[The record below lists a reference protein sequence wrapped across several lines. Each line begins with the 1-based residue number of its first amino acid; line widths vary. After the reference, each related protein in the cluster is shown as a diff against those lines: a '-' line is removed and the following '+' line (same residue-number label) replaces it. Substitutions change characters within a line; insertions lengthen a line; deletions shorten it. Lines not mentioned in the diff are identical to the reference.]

1 MRIEW
6 SPEAVAF
13 RDELR
18 GWLEANLDPGWS
30 SQITTFDDY
39 VRVHRAWDRLLY
51 EAGYAAMWWPKEFG
65 GTDASPEIRAIY
77 AEEMARA
84 GAPDELAGLGRALL
98 APGIMCFGS
107 EEQKR
112 ELLPPILT
120 GETVWCQGYSEP
132 EAGSDLAGVRT
143 LARADGDEYVVD
155 GSKIWTSRAHYADRC
170 FMLVRT
176 NPELPKHGGLS
187 MLLVDMAA
195 PGIEVRPIQQLNGQ
209 SNFNQVFFNGVRVPV
224 RDRLGDEGQGWAI
237 ARYILTYERGIRSS
251 VKPAA
256 AMERLLLATHA
267 DARRTARFADDFM
280 RSAVDV
286 VAARLLS
293 YKLLASQMGGG
304 EPGMNGSAV
313 KLFWSEAW
321 QRLAERAML
330 MAGESALPDYRP
342 DPYTRDTP
350 SEFLDTRQRTIA
362 GGTSE
367 IQRGIIATGLLGLP
381 RH

>member
-13 RDELR
+13 RHRLR
-18 GWLEANLDPGWS
+18 SWLDGNLDPQWN
-30 SQITTFDDY
+30 SQIETFEDY
-39 VRVHRAWDRLLY
+39 VRVHRAWDRQLY
-51 EAGYAAMWWPKEFG
+51 EAGYAGMWWPKEFG

-98 APGIMCFGS
+98 APGIMRFGT
-107 EEQKR
+107 EAQKR
-112 ELLPPILT
+112 DLLPPILT

-143 LARADGDEYVVD
+143 QARAAGDEYIVN
-155 GSKIWTSRAHYADRC
+155 GTKIWTSRAHYADRC

-176 NPELPKHGGLS
+176 NPELPKHDGLS
-187 MLLVDMAA
+187 MLLVDMAS
-195 PGIEVRPIQQLNGQ
+195 PGIEVRPIHQLNGQ
-209 SNFNQVFFNGVRVPV
+209 SNFNQVFLNDVRVPI
-224 RDRLGDEGQGWAI
+224 RDRLGDEGQGWAV

-251 VKPAA
+251 VRPAA

-267 DARRTARFADDFM
+267 HAGRTEWFANDFM
-280 RSAVDV
+280 RSAVEV
-286 VAARLLS
+286 VAARLLA

-330 MAGESALPDYRP
+330 MAGEAALPDYRP
-342 DPYTRDTP
+342 EPYTRDMP

-362 GGTSE
+362 GGSSE
-367 IQRGIIATGLLGLP
+367 IQRGIIATSLLGLP